1 MNILSLFTGK
11 KKSFFSKEDEERMVQ
26 AIRFAEKQTSGE
38 VRLFVESHCSYIQPI
53 DRAKELFAE
62 LKMTATKDRN
72 GVLLYFAM
80 KDRQMAI
87 WGDEGIHQKM
97 GQGFWE
103 KEVAKI
109 LADFKK
115 EHFVEGICN
124 MIQAVGEALKKNF
137 PYASDDKNE
146 LDDTIVFGK

>member
-1 MNILSLFTGK
+1 VNILSLFTGK

-53 DRAKELFAE
+53 DRAKELFAD
-62 LKMTATKDRN
+62 LKMASTKDRN

-87 WGDEGIHQKM
+87 WGDEGIHKQM
-97 GQGFWE
+97 GQEFWE

-109 LADFKK
+109 LADFKR
-115 EHFVEGICN
+115 EHFVDGICN
-124 MIQAVGEALKKNF
+124 MIHEVGEALKKHF
-137 PYASDDKNE
+137 PYTSDDKNE

>member
-1 MNILSLFTGK
+1 VNILSLFRGK

-109 LADFKK
+109 LADFKR

>member
-1 MNILSLFTGK
+1 MNILSLFRGK

-38 VRLFVESHCSYIQPI
+38 VRIFVESHCSYIQPI

>member
-109 LADFKK
+109 LADFKR
-115 EHFVEGICN
+115 EHFVDGICN
-124 MIQAVGEALKKNF
+124 MIQAVGEALKENF

>member
-1 MNILSLFTGK
+1 
-11 KKSFFSKEDEERMVQ
+11 MVQ

-109 LADFKK
+109 LADFKR

>member
-1 MNILSLFTGK
+1 
-11 KKSFFSKEDEERMVQ
+11 MVQ

>member
-1 MNILSLFTGK
+1 MNILSLFRGK

-109 LADFKK
+109 LADFKR

>member
-109 LADFKK
+109 LADFKR
-115 EHFVEGICN
+115 EHFVDGICN

>member
-38 VRLFVESHCSYIQPI
+38 VRIFVESHCSYIQPI

-109 LADFKK
+109 LADFKR